1 MILTGH
7 EVIAAMLV
15 KMEKTEAEEAAK
27 KARLAGRVAARE
39 QKAAMKAQKAA
50 TRDAKKAKKREKVK
64 HGVPRAGP
72 KRKRQ
77 EAYADSG
84 TETDEE
90 DMSPAA
96 KAATQ
101 NDLDEEAATD
111 EAYVLNDEER

>member
-1 MILTGH
+1 VILTGH

-27 KARLAGRVAARE
+27 KARLVDRVSACER
-39 QKAAMKAQKAA
+39 KAAMKAHKA
-50 TRDAKKAKKREKVK
+50 
-64 HGVPRAGP
+64 RAGP

-101 NDLDEEAATD
+101 NDNLG
-111 EAYVLNDEER
+111 